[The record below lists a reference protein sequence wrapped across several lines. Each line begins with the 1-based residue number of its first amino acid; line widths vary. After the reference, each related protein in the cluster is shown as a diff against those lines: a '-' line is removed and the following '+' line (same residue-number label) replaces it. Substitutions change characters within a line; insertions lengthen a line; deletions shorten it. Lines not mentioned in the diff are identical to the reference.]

1 MDTKWN
7 LTVDCVRPAT
17 LAAFWKAAL
26 GYVEAPPTEGFGS
39 WQDWLRHFEVP
50 EDEWDDCAYLADP
63 EGNEFCV
70 L

>member
-1 MDTKWN
+1 MDTKGN